1 MSDSGGASASSG
13 SESTDGTTSDGPSIE
28 ALRQARSEARETLS
42 EQSQMFRRT
51 DKKAIRLLKF
61 NATLLVVLA
70 TLLPAVANAKLG
82 VGALFSGYLAVGFVC
97 LLASA
102 AMAGVAYTTTAQYSG
117 IGPRDL
123 SDTVSKNYP
132 PKRFEQR
139 LVSGYAKWIRGNR
152 RTNTRKAPL
161 ITATLLLMLG
171 AMSGFLLAFF
181 ATFNGHVP
189 PFLLGAVAVVL
200 VGATYFSRL
209 HEQVARWRKAAKR
222 TGQTDDGDFD
232 PVDLVDPFHGEQVT
246 TGREDRE
253 QSN

>member
-1 MSDSGGASASSG
+1 MSDNGG
-13 SESTDGTTSDGPSIE
+13 TDESDGPATDDGASLE
-28 ALRQARSEARETLS
+28 ALRNARSEARETLS

-70 TLLPAVANAKLG
+70 TLLPAVANANLG
-82 VGALFSGYLAVGFVC
+82 VTVLFSGYLAVGFVC

-117 IGPRDL
+117 IGPTDL
-123 SDTVSKNYP
+123 SKTVIENYHS
-132 PKRFEQR
+132 KRFEKR

-171 AMSGFLLAFF
+171 AMGGFLLAFF
-181 ATFNGHVP
+181 ATFNGSVP
-189 PFLLGAVAVVL
+189 RFLLAAVVVVL

-209 HEQVARWRKAAKR
+209 HEQIARWRRAAKKA
-222 TGQTDDGDFD
+222 GQVDDGDFD
-232 PVDLVDPFHGEQVT
+232 AVDVVDPFHGEQLS
-246 TGREDRE
+246 TGREE
-253 QSN
+253 GTGNE